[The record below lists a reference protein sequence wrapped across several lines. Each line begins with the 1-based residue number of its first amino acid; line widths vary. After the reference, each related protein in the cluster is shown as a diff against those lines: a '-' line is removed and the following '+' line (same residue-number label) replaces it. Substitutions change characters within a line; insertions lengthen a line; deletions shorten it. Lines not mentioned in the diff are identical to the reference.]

1 MGIIEGN
8 IVSAPLNTRDV
19 GSVLGSASN
28 DVGTLCTHA
37 NINMWAKYKPV
48 PLRAMFPEDTLKVLR
63 TGTAPRNQARIS
75 LGGMATETSRHTR
88 SQS

>member
-8 IVSAPLNTRDV
+8 IVSAPLNTRNV

-37 NINMWAKYKPV
+37 NINMWAKFKPV
-48 PLRAMFPEDTLKVLR
+48 PLRAMFP
-63 TGTAPRNQARIS
+63 
-75 LGGMATETSRHTR
+75 
-88 SQS
+88 

>member
-8 IVSAPLNTRDV
+8 IISAPLNTRDV

-37 NINMWAKYKPV
+37 NINMWAKFKPV

-63 TGTAPRNQARIS
+63 LERYPAIKHA
-75 LGGMATETSRHTR
+75 
-88 SQS
+88 

>member
-28 DVGTLCTHA
+28 GRGHSLHACKHQHVG
-37 NINMWAKYKPV
+37 
-48 PLRAMFPEDTLKVLR
+48 
-63 TGTAPRNQARIS
+63 
-75 LGGMATETSRHTR
+75 
-88 SQS
+88 